1 MEKKPIFY
9 IEKDESEERK
19 FNHLLDW
26 MNNPNIPT
34 INLTVY
40 VYYSYQKIYH
50 RIYLQARLI
59 KNNTR
64 IILNDI
70 IDVLETYSDIKLD
83 NHSISYYIPSEGEN
97 YNNQDNLETYFYIGK
112 YPLGDSTYLIEVTEN
127 GIIKIKLRPII
138 DKRYLLRFELYED
151 ENEVYNNNMDLDNVK
166 KNYYVNLNSKRA
178 KERTIGEIIKKVFLW
193 KKIYQGITDDNGN
206 KKKITLQQAA
216 EEVNLSKKSL
226 DEYLNQILLG
236 QKYGFNFNIHKNDKV
251 GMLRGYVKKQ
261 QQLKDNSNNKKTIEK
276 NKKSYK
282 KKKD

>member
-193 KKIYQGITDDNGN
+193 KKIYQGIIDDNGN

>member
-193 KKIYQGITDDNGN
+193 KKIYQGIIDDKGN

-261 QQLKDNSNNKKTIEK
+261 QMKENTTNKITKEK
-276 NKKSYK
+276 NIKNKHK

>member
-1 MEKKPIFY
+1 MEKKQIFY

-19 FNHLLDW
+19 FNHCFDW
-26 MNNPNIPT
+26 MNDPNIPT

-40 VYYSYQKIYH
+40 VYYSYEKIYH

-59 KNNTR
+59 NNNSR
-64 IILNDI
+64 ILLNDI
-70 IDVLETYSDIKLD
+70 INVLETYSDINLK
-83 NHSISYYIPSEGEN
+83 NHSISYYIASEGEN
-97 YNNQDNLETYFYIGK
+97 NNQDNLDTYFYIGK
-112 YPLGDSTYLIEVTEN
+112 FPLGDSTYLIEVPED

-138 DKRYLLRFELYED
+138 DKKYLLRFELYED

-193 KKIYQGITDDNGN
+193 KKIYQGIIDDKGN

-261 QQLKDNSNNKKTIEK
+261 QMKENTTDKITKEK
-276 NKKSYK
+276 NIKNKHK

>member
-1 MEKKPIFY
+1 MEKKQIFY
-9 IEKDESEERK
+9 IEKDNSAERQ
-19 FNHLLDW
+19 FNHSFDW
-26 MNNPNIPT
+26 MNNSNIPT
-34 INLTVY
+34 INLTIY
-40 VYYSYQKIYH
+40 VFYSYQKIYH
-50 RIYLQARLI
+50 RIYLQARLM
-59 KNNTR
+59 NYNSR
-64 IILNDI
+64 IIFNDI
-70 IDVLETYSDIKLD
+70 IDVMKTYSDIKLE
-83 NHSISYYIPSEGEN
+83 NHSISYYIPSEEEI
-97 YNNQDNLETYFYIGK
+97 YNNQDNVDTYFYIGK
-112 YPLGDSTYLIEVTEN
+112 YPLKDSTYLIEVPKD

-151 ENEVYNNNMDLDNVK
+151 ENEVYNNMDLENVK
-166 KNYYVNLNSKRA
+166 KNHHVNLKSKRA

-276 NKKSYK
+276 NKKSHK

>member
-166 KNYYVNLNSKRA
+166 KNYLY
-178 KERTIGEIIKKVFLW
+178 
-193 KKIYQGITDDNGN
+193 
-206 KKKITLQQAA
+206 
-216 EEVNLSKKSL
+216 
-226 DEYLNQILLG
+226 
-236 QKYGFNFNIHKNDKV
+236 FN
-251 GMLRGYVKKQ
+251 
-261 QQLKDNSNNKKTIEK
+261 
-276 NKKSYK
+276 
-282 KKKD
+282 

>member
-1 MEKKPIFY
+1 MEKKQIFY
-9 IEKDESEERK
+9 IEKDNSAERQ
-19 FNHLLDW
+19 FNHSFDW
-26 MNNPNIPT
+26 MNNSNIPT
-34 INLTVY
+34 INLTIY
-40 VYYSYQKIYH
+40 VFYSYQKIYH
-50 RIYLQARLI
+50 RIYLQARLM
-59 KNNTR
+59 NYNSR
-64 IILNDI
+64 IIFNDI
-70 IDVLETYSDIKLD
+70 IDVMKTYSDIKLE
-83 NHSISYYIPSEGEN
+83 NHSISYYIPSEEEI
-97 YNNQDNLETYFYIGK
+97 YNNQDNVDTYFYIGK
-112 YPLGDSTYLIEVTEN
+112 YPLKDSTYLIEVPKD

-151 ENEVYNNNMDLDNVK
+151 ENEVYNNMDLENVK
-166 KNYYVNLNSKRA
+166 KNHHVNLKSKRA

-193 KKIYQGITDDNGN
+193 KKIYQGIIEDKGN

-261 QQLKDNSNNKKTIEK
+261 QMKENTTDKITKEK
-276 NKKSYK
+276 NIKNKHK

>member
-151 ENEVYNNNMDLDNVK
+151 ENEVYNNMDLENVK
-166 KNYYVNLNSKRA
+166 KNHHVNLKSKRA

-193 KKIYQGITDDNGN
+193 KKIYQGIIDEKGN

-261 QQLKDNSNNKKTIEK
+261 QMKENTNNKISKEK
-276 NKKSYK
+276 KKKSNSK

>member
-1 MEKKPIFY
+1 
-9 IEKDESEERK
+9 
-19 FNHLLDW
+19 
-26 MNNPNIPT
+26 
-34 INLTVY
+34 
-40 VYYSYQKIYH
+40 
-50 RIYLQARLI
+50 
-59 KNNTR
+59 
-64 IILNDI
+64 
-70 IDVLETYSDIKLD
+70 
-83 NHSISYYIPSEGEN
+83 
-97 YNNQDNLETYFYIGK
+97 
-112 YPLGDSTYLIEVTEN
+112 
-127 GIIKIKLRPII
+127 
-138 DKRYLLRFELYED
+138 
-151 ENEVYNNNMDLDNVK
+151 MDLDNVK

>member
-193 KKIYQGITDDNGN
+193 KKIYQGIIDDKGN

>member
-166 KNYYVNLNSKRA
+166 KNYYVNLKSKRA

-193 KKIYQGITDDNGN
+193 KKIYQGIIDDKGN

>member
-236 QKYGFNFNIHKNDKV
+236 KKYGFNFNIHKNDKV

>member
-19 FNHLLDW
+19 FNHCLDW
-26 MNNPNIPT
+26 MNDPNIPA

-40 VYYSYQKIYH
+40 VYYSYEKIYH

-193 KKIYQGITDDNGN
+193 KKIYQGIIDDNGN

>member
-1 MEKKPIFY
+1 MEKKQIFY
-9 IEKDESEERK
+9 IEKDNSAERQ
-19 FNHLLDW
+19 FNHSFDW

-34 INLTVY
+34 INLTIY
-40 VYYSYQKIYH
+40 VFYSYQKIYH
-50 RIYLQARLI
+50 RIYLQARLM
-59 KNNTR
+59 NYNSR
-64 IILNDI
+64 IIFNDI
-70 IDVLETYSDIKLD
+70 IDVMKTYSDIKLE
-83 NHSISYYIPSEGEN
+83 NHSISYYIPSEEEI
-97 YNNQDNLETYFYIGK
+97 YNNQDNVDTYFYIGK
-112 YPLGDSTYLIEVTEN
+112 YPLKDSTYLIEVPKD

-151 ENEVYNNNMDLDNVK
+151 ENEVYNNMDLENVK
-166 KNYYVNLNSKRA
+166 KNHHVNLKSKRA

-193 KKIYQGITDDNGN
+193 KKIYQGIIDEKGN

-236 QKYGFNFNIHKNDKV
+236 KKYGFNFNIHKNDKV

-261 QQLKDNSNNKKTIEK
+261 QMKENTNNKISKEK
-276 NKKSYK
+276 KKKSNSK